1 MGFLGLLLAV
11 IVGAVGAL
19 GAFVL
24 TEVCVSAADRT
35 PPSPSDCV
43 IVLGARVWPDGRLSN
58 SLEYR
63 CESALEAWR
72 TGVAPA
78 IIVCG
83 GKGANE
89 PEIEAVAMKRWLV
102 AHGVPEAVIYS
113 DETSTNT
120 VENLENA
127 RAIMQANGFATAAV
141 CTSDYHLRRALWI
154 ARDAGIAA
162 TGLAAKS
169 PRKPDTVVLN
179 RLRESCSWVLY
190 WLRRIARNR

>member
-1 MGFLGLLLAV
+1 MLLAV

-19 GAFVL
+19 GTFVL
-24 TEVCVSAADRT
+24 TEVCVSAMDRT
-35 PPSPSDCV
+35 PPRPSDCI

-63 CESALEAWR
+63 CESALEAWQN
-72 TGVAPA
+72 GVAPE

-89 PEIEAVAMKRWLV
+89 PEIEAVAMKRWLT
-102 AHGVPEAVIYS
+102 ARGVPEALIHT
-113 DETSTNT
+113 DETSANT

-162 TGLAAKS
+162 TGIAAKS
-169 PRKPDTVVLN
+169 PKKLDTLISN

-190 WLRRIARNR
+190 WLRKTGWIH